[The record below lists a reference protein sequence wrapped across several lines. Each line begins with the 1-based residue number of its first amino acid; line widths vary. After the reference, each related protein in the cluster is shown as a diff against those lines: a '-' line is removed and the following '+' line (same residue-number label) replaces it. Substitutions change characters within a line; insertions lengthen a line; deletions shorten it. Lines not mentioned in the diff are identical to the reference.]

1 MTPGRLPTGGQ
12 YQAAVQNP
20 GRCFTDPV
28 LRDAVPQRTALGLP
42 KPISGNF
49 ASVFPMTA
57 PSGERYAVKCFTRD
71 VPHQL
76 QRYELISA
84 RLHALRP
91 WWGTD
96 FVFQPEGVRVEGVA
110 YPILRMDWIE
120 AVSLTRWVDAVVDAG
135 GADALDGLADRFD
148 AVVAEL
154 AAAGIAHGDLQHG
167 NVLVRDDGELRIIDY
182 DGMYFPGLAGLPS
195 DEVGHPN
202 FQPPGRTPADYGP
215 AMDRFSARLISLSL
229 RAIAA
234 DPPLWDRFN
243 PDHEEYLLLDQSD
256 FADPL
261 ASKHLAEILAHDDAR
276 VRGLGTFV
284 RDCLPLPL
292 EAMPDPTAR
301 TAAPPKAAAAAPA
314 PADAG
319 PASAAAPASTL
330 PAWLSGRIAARPAT
344 GGAEEAAGVGA
355 GADAGPVAEG
365 GGAARGSAMVWAL
378 RVLVALAVA
387 GLVAAG
393 AGIGTGAAGVALGGV
408 AGLAVCGGVA
418 YVLYRRGVSGTA
430 GGGARVGG
438 LERRRDELDAR
449 VKEIGAAYEVRRRE
463 ARAAFDAEVAGRVR
477 RRDEL
482 AAELAGIEG
491 ERRDEGFRLLAAR
504 QAAHVAERLAS
515 VVLAPREVDGLST
528 LDIVHL
534 KAAGI
539 TRPSDFSG
547 IVYRAGHRSAPG
559 ARPLQVPYIQRPDG
573 TEIKVTGIGE
583 AKARRLEWWRN
594 RHVTLARRDQPTRLP
609 PGDEADLDARY
620 APRLASVREALTR
633 ARSHADA
640 HGPREDLT
648 RALARL
654 DAEQRD
660 AQRPVTEER
669 TRVGQALQ
677 AARATADG

>member
-1 MTPGRLPTGGQ
+1 
-12 YQAAVQNP
+12 
-20 GRCFTDPV
+20 
-28 LRDAVPQRTALGLP
+28 
-42 KPISGNF
+42 
-49 ASVFPMTA
+49 MTA

-135 GADALDGLADRFD
+135 GAGALDGLADRFD

-182 DGMYFPGLAGLPS
+182 DGMYFPELAGLPS

-276 VRGLGTFV
+276 VRELGTFV

-292 EAMPDPTAR
+292 EAMPGLTTR
-301 TAAPPKAAAAAPA
+301 TAAPPSAAATAPE

-319 PASAAAPASTL
+319 PGSTAAPASTL
-330 PAWLSGRIAARPAT
+330 PAWLSGRIAAQPST
-344 GGAEEAAGVGA
+344 GGAEAAGVGA
-355 GADAGPVAEG
+355 GAGRDAGPVVDG
-365 GGAARGSAMVWAL
+365 RGSARGAMVWGL

-387 GLVAAG
+387 GLVTAG
-393 AGIGTGAAGVALGGV
+393 VGIGMGAAGVAAGGV
-408 AGLAVCGGVA
+408 AGLAVCGVVA
-418 YVLYRRGVSGTA
+418 YVLYRRGAGVGAGRGSGRA
-430 GGGARVGG
+430 VGGGARVGG

-482 AAELAGIEG
+482 AAELARVEG

-547 IVYRAGHRSAPG
+547 IVYRAGHRAAPG

-594 RHVTLARRDQPTRLP
+594 RHVTLARRDQPTRLA

-620 APRLASVREALTR
+620 APRLASVRDALTR

-640 HGPREDLT
+640 PGPREDLT

-654 DAEQRD
+654 DTEQRD
-660 AQRPVTEER
+660 ARRPVTEER
-669 TRVGQALQ
+669 TRIGQALQ
-677 AARATADG
+677 AARSTAGGRTAI